1 MFAKRLSSQSDVI
14 ACSDL
19 AASESGFAKLGGVA
33 RRVVAGVATVAVLG
47 LFAATANAQC
57 LTPAGDIT
65 GDGDADIV
73 DIQCAIILALYEQAG
88 GTGTYP
94 GCVQVAQNHTDVNCD
109 GPVNVADVLLMVNYA
124 VGASLDTLIDDD
136 GDGCPNSC
144 EIVGQALTIPAYV
157 SGKSSNSMYVLT
169 PLAAGHQAQG
179 SSAGGGLNIQPKVAA
194 PGQ

>member
-1 MFAKRLSSQSDVI
+1 M
-14 ACSDL
+14 
-19 AASESGFAKLGGVA
+19 SESGFVKLVGAA
-33 RRVVAGVATVAVLG
+33 RMALVGAAVVATFG
-47 LFAATANAQC
+47 LFAATASAQC

-124 VGASLDTLIDDD
+124 VGASLDALIDSD

-169 PLAAGHQAQG
+169 PLAAGHPSQG
-179 SSAGGGLNIQPKVAA
+179 ASAGGGLNVQPKVVA
-194 PGQ
+194 PGE